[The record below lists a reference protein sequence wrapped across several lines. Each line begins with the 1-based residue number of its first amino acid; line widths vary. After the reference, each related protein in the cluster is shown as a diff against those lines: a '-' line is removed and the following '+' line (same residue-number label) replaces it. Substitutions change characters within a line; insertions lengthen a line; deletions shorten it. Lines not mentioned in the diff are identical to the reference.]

1 MSDIATTPLWTEG
14 VALPAAAQ
22 RKLPVSVD
30 VLIVGAGY
38 TGLSAARETAGAGR
52 STLVLDAAPVGAGC
66 SSRNGGRVAYSIK
79 PSLAVLRS
87 RDAECQP
94 RGLEQRIS
102 VFSRAQQRAEIAT
115 DFYHGGCVYHDD
127 ASVDPM
133 RLLIALYRRA
143 EACRV

>member
-1 MSDIATTPLWTEG
+1 MSDIATTPLWTE
-14 VALPAAAQ
+14 
-22 RKLPVSVD
+22 
-30 VLIVGAGY
+30 
-38 TGLSAARETAGAGR
+38 GAGR

-66 SSRNGGRVAYSIK
+66 SSRNGGQVAYSIK
-79 PSLAVLRS
+79 PSLAELRS
-87 RDAECQP
+87 RHGAELAWRICAEGHQATANLRGLA
-94 RGLEQRIS
+94 RGLEQRLS
-102 VFSRAQQRAEIAT
+102 VVSRAQQRAEIAT